1 MAIAE
6 TSGAMS
12 PIMAFAVVGG
22 LGVGSQW
29 LAWRLRLPAIVLML
43 AAGGAALVHAVL
55 PFMFETTASRILRGM
70 CAEIDARAHNR

>member
-1 MAIAE
+1 MGMKSNIPLLC
-6 TSGAMS
+6 G
-12 PIMAFAVVGG
+12 
-22 LGVGSQW
+22 
-29 LAWRLRLPAIVLML
+29 VLML